1 MFKKLS
7 KIFSILNLHQK
18 KQFIFLCL
26 LVFILAI
33 LDLLSLGAFIPVL
46 VALVEDDYS
55 QNLFFNFIFN
65 NFIFVNDEN
74 LILYLVCS
82 LLIIFILKSIF
93 SILINQLKYKIL
105 FKIMADLTKE
115 LALIFLKIPYVQFIK
130 LKPHKTIE
138 LITREVEY
146 FILGVIDPL
155 TILILELVILVFIF
169 IFLVFYDVYSSIFIF
184 LTSIIIILLFSIFFS
199 KKMRDLGKYK
209 LNSSISF
216 QKNLT
221 QAVHGIRDIKLL
233 NKEDTFLKYFSLDV
247 YNLCKSLSQIKTIQE
262 IPRFQLELFATV
274 LLNVVIFINFFFT
287 NNHDQT
293 LIILGLF
300 GIAAFRLLPSLN
312 RVIQS
317 VNSIR
322 AAYVVIDLIED
333 NMKLSN
339 FISNRNSDTNDKK
352 IEEIN
357 EIELRS
363 ISFSYDNTSNKVLDN
378 INLKLKKGDLIG
390 IFGPSG
396 SGKTTLVDVMTSL
409 IKPTEG
415 HIFINKIQISDEN
428 FFTKSMGYVPQF
440 IYILNDTLKSNIAFR
455 ENEKN
460 IDDFK
465 LNSAVKKS
473 QLTDLV
479 DKLPNGLETE
489 IDEMGSNLSG
499 GQIQRIGISRVLYEN
514 PSVIIFDESTNSL
527 DIGSEKKILEIIQ
540 EIKKDK
546 IIIFISHKLELLKNN
561 FDDVYEMNKGSLLK
575 YKK

>member
-184 LTSIIIILLFSIFFS
+184 LTSIIIILLFSIFFFG
-199 KKMRDLGKYK
+199 KK
-209 LNSSISF
+209 
-216 QKNLT
+216 
-221 QAVHGIRDIKLL
+221 
-233 NKEDTFLKYFSLDV
+233 
-247 YNLCKSLSQIKTIQE
+247 
-262 IPRFQLELFATV
+262 
-274 LLNVVIFINFFFT
+274 
-287 NNHDQT
+287 
-293 LIILGLF
+293 
-300 GIAAFRLLPSLN
+300 
-312 RVIQS
+312 
-317 VNSIR
+317 
-322 AAYVVIDLIED
+322 
-333 NMKLSN
+333 
-339 FISNRNSDTNDKK
+339 
-352 IEEIN
+352 
-357 EIELRS
+357 
-363 ISFSYDNTSNKVLDN
+363 
-378 INLKLKKGDLIG
+378 
-390 IFGPSG
+390 
-396 SGKTTLVDVMTSL
+396 
-409 IKPTEG
+409 
-415 HIFINKIQISDEN
+415 
-428 FFTKSMGYVPQF
+428 
-440 IYILNDTLKSNIAFR
+440 
-455 ENEKN
+455 
-460 IDDFK
+460 
-465 LNSAVKKS
+465 
-473 QLTDLV
+473 
-479 DKLPNGLETE
+479 
-489 IDEMGSNLSG
+489 
-499 GQIQRIGISRVLYEN
+499 
-514 PSVIIFDESTNSL
+514 
-527 DIGSEKKILEIIQ
+527 
-540 EIKKDK
+540 
-546 IIIFISHKLELLKNN
+546 
-561 FDDVYEMNKGSLLK
+561 
-575 YKK
+575 

>member
-1 MFKKLS
+1 MYKKLL
-7 KIFSILNLHQK
+7 KIFSILDKKQK
-18 KQFIFLCL
+18 KRFILLCL

-46 VALVEDDYS
+46 VALVEDDYA
-55 QNLFFNFIFN
+55 QNIFFSFIFN
-65 NFIFVNDEN
+65 NFPYVNNEN
-74 LILYLVCS
+74 LILYLVSS

-93 SILINQLKYKIL
+93 SILINKLKYNIL
-105 FKIMADLTKE
+105 FKILADLTKE
-115 LALIFLKIPYVQFIK
+115 LAEIFLKIPYIQFIK

-527 DIGSEKKILEIIQ
+527 DI
-540 EIKKDK
+540 D
-546 IIIFISHKLELLKNN
+546 
-561 FDDVYEMNKGSLLK
+561 
-575 YKK
+575 